1 MHRRSFVAA
10 AALIAATKDAAAQ
23 SPLPPLPSSIDWQDV
38 SGDDGSWRVQL
49 PKGYQF
55 VSVPGADGSTM
66 RQYRSTYVGLGMDF
80 AITDYVRAEAGH
92 PLTDEGAMLRRAQAA
107 VQQRWPGST
116 ILEQS
121 DSALGRAQG
130 RSFTL
135 AVDRSQGFLSMRV
148 YSLGQRLYQMAALGE
163 TQYRGN
169 PQVLH
174 FLNSLRLG
182 S

>member
-1 MHRRSFVAA
+1 MYRRGFVAA
-10 AALIAATKDAAAQ
+10 LALSAAARVAVAQ
-23 SPLPPLPSSIDWQDV
+23 SPLAPLPSSIDWQDV
-38 SGDDGSWRVQL
+38 SGDDGRWHVQL
-49 PKGYQF
+49 PRGYQL

-66 RQYRSTYVGLGMDF
+66 RQYRSTYVGLGIDF
-80 AITDYVRAEAGH
+80 AITDDVRAQAGH
-92 PLTDEGAMLRRAQAA
+92 PLTDQGAMLRRAQAA

-121 DSALGRAQG
+121 DSTLGQAQG

-135 AVDRSQGFLSMRV
+135 AVDRNQGFLAMRV

-163 TQYRGN
+163 THYRGN
-169 PQVLH
+169 PLVLH

>member
-1 MHRRSFVAA
+1 MYRRSFVAA
-10 AALIAATKDAAAQ
+10 AALIAATRGAAAQ
-23 SPLPPLPSSIDWQDV
+23 SPLPPLPPAIDWQDV
-38 SGDDGSWRVQL
+38 SGDDGRWRVQL
-49 PKGYQF
+49 PKGYQL

-121 DSALGRAQG
+121 DSSLGRAQG

-135 AVDRSQGFLSMRV
+135 AVDRNQGFLSMRV
-148 YSLGQRLYQMAALGE
+148 YHLGQRLYQMAALGE
-163 TQYRGN
+163 MQYRGN
-169 PQVLH
+169 PLVLH